1 MDLRYLPIIYVRGYA
16 GNQGLV
22 ESTVD
27 LPYYGF
33 NLGSTK
39 IRTGADGD
47 PEFRIFESPLV
58 RLIRDHGYTDYFAR
72 VEDGNVNVLRGASD
86 GDVELRSLWIFRYYD
101 QTSRITGDGS
111 RDPIE
116 ELAGDLGRLIE
127 HVIRRSGAPRVHL
140 VAHSMGGLICRSLI
154 QRHLKDRAVERV
166 DRLFTYGTPH
176 GGIHFRTGLG
186 FAAKLRD
193 ALGINDADT
202 FGPRRM
208 RQYLGFDSDR
218 DANRLHEIT
227 HFPANK
233 VFSLIGTNHED
244 YNLARLA
251 VGPRSDGLVKM
262 EHAYVRNSSRA
273 FVFRAH
279 SGPLGMVN
287 SDEGY
292 QNLQRFLFGDTSV
305 EIALEDVRLKAEL
318 RDNEELAHL
327 LLETQVVIRGEEVTM
342 TDQREEDGSAIRT
355 TPAALENGRETL
367 FRVFLMRGLRPETRE
382 RYSFFQVRLRILP
395 IYVRERRVVRD
406 RQFAGEHLFA
416 DTLTIGI
423 RDEDNGPGRLIRAG
437 WGSLESDAPRQGTR
451 QTDDVISIPLKG
463 RHIEEGELTLR
474 IRDETE

>member
-1 MDLRYLPIIYVRGYA
+1 MQQRYLPIIYVRGYA

-72 VEDGNVNVLRGASD
+72 VRDGEVDILRGEAD
-86 GDVELRSLWIFRYYD
+86 GEVPRRSLWIFRYYD
-101 QTSRITGDGS
+101 QTSRQIGDGS
-111 RDPIE
+111 RDPVE
-116 ELAGDLGRLIE
+116 DLAGDLGRLIE

-140 VAHSMGGLICRSLI
+140 VAHSMGGLVCRSLI
-154 QRHLKDRAVERV
+154 QRHLRDRAEERV

-186 FAAKLRD
+186 FAATLRD
-193 ALGINDADT
+193 LFGINDADT

-208 RQYLGFDSDR
+208 REYLRVPDDWE
-218 DANRLHEIT
+218 DDRLHEIS
-227 HFPANK
+227 HFPPQK

-244 YNLARLA
+244 YNMARLA

-287 SDEGY
+287 SDEAY

-305 EIALEDVRLKAEL
+305 EIAVENLVLTDALRDNAEL
-318 RDNEELAHL
+318 RHL
-327 LLETQVVIRGEEVTM
+327 LIETQVVIRGEEVTM

-355 TPAALENGRETL
+355 SPAALEESRETL
-367 FRVFLMRGLRPETRE
+367 FRVFLMRDFRPQARE
-382 RYSFFQVRLRILP
+382 KYSFFQVRLRILP
-395 IYVRERRVVRD
+395 VFVRERRVVRD
-406 RQFAGEHLFA
+406 RHFAGEHLFA

-423 RDEDNGPGRLIRAG
+423 RDQDNGKGRLIRAG
-437 WGSLESDAPRQGTR
+437 WGSLESDAPQQGRRHTE
-451 QTDDVISIPLKG
+451 DVIRIPLEG
-463 RHIEEGELTLR
+463 RHLQSGHLGLT
-474 IRDETE
+474 IRDEN

>member
-1 MDLRYLPIIYVRGYA
+1 MEDRYLPIIYVRGYA

-72 VEDGNVNVLRGASD
+72 VRDGEVDILRGEPD
-86 GDVELRSLWIFRYYD
+86 DDVPRRSIWIYRYYD
-101 QTSRITGDGS
+101 QTSREIGDGR

-116 ELAGDLGRLIE
+116 ELAVDLGRLIE
-127 HVIRRSGAPRVHL
+127 YVIRRSGAPRVHL
-140 VAHSMGGLICRSLI
+140 VAHSMGGLVCRSLI
-154 QRHLKDRAVERV
+154 QRTLRNRAEERV

-186 FAAKLRD
+186 FATTLRD
-193 ALGINDADT
+193 LFGINDADT

-208 RQYLGFDSDR
+208 REYLRLPDDWGDD
-218 DANRLHEIT
+218 RLHEIS
-227 HFPANK
+227 HFPPAK
-233 VFSLIGTNHED
+233 VFSLIGTNHQD
-244 YNLARLA
+244 YNMARLA

-287 SDEGY
+287 SDEAY

-305 EIALEDVRLKAEL
+305 EIAVENLLLDDAL
-318 RDNEELAHL
+318 RDNGELRHL
-327 LLETQVVIRGEEVTM
+327 LIETQVVIRGEEVTM
-342 TDQREEDGSAIRT
+342 TDQREEDGSAIRS
-355 TPAALENGRETL
+355 TPSALENGRETL
-367 FRVFLMRGLRPETRE
+367 FRVFLMRGFRPQARE
-382 RYSFFQVRLRILP
+382 KYSFFQVRLRILP
-395 IYVRERRVVRD
+395 VFVRERRVVRD
-406 RQFAGEHLFA
+406 RHFSGEHLFS
-416 DTLTIGI
+416 DSLTIGI
-423 RDEDNGPGRLIRAG
+423 RDQDGGEGRLIRAG
-437 WGSLESDAPRQGTR
+437 WGSLESDAPRQGQR
-451 QTDDVISIPLKG
+451 YTDDVIRIPMDG
-463 RHIEEGELTLR
+463 RHLRSGEVTLTVR
-474 IRDETE
+474 KES